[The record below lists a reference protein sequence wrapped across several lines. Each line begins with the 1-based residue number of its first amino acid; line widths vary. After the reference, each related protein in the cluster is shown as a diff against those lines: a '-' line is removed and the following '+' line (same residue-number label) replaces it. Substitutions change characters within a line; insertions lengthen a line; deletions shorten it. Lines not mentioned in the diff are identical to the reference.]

1 MTQMMRRIIYLGG
14 KDALPFLQG
23 LVSND
28 ILPLAHGD
36 GLIWTALLTAQ
47 GKYLVDFFVGRSKG
61 TLFIDLPETLA
72 EDTLRRLSMYR
83 LRADVTL
90 TPSLWT
96 VCRGIGPPPA
106 DALADPRHP
115 ALGWRLYGAS
125 LAEDSLDWDAIR
137 VANLIPETAIELI
150 PNESYVLECE
160 FERLNGVDFRKGCY
174 VGQEVTARMKHKT
187 ALRKGLVLVQIDQP
201 VAVGTA
207 LLAEGREVGP
217 IYTQSGGQAIAYV
230 QFEKAVG
237 KMVAARATVTRLA

>member
-1 MTQMMRRIIYLGG
+1 M
-14 KDALPFLQG
+14 
-23 LVSND
+23 
-28 ILPLAHGD
+28 
-36 GLIWTALLTAQ
+36 
-47 GKYLVDFFVGRSKG
+47 
-61 TLFIDLPETLA
+61 A
-72 EDTLRRLSMYR
+72 ED
-83 LRADVTL
+83 
-90 TPSLWT
+90 P
-96 VCRGIGPPPA
+96 
-106 DALADPRHP
+106 
-115 ALGWRLYGAS
+115 
-125 LAEDSLDWDAIR
+125 LDWDAIR

-201 VAVGTA
+201 VAVGTV
-207 LLAEGREVGP
+207 LLAEGREVGT